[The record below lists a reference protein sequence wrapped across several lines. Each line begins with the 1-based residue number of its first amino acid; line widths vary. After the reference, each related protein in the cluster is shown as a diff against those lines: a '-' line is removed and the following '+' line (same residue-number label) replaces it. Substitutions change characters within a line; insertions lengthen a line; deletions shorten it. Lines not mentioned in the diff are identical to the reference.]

1 MVKVQVLTTAG
12 RKSDMFAEH
21 QTPKEILEYF
31 DVDYSV
37 ATNSLDGVRLGI
49 ADMNKSLKDLGVGEE
64 CRISSIVKIDNAAH
78 VDISG
83 SAAVLVSDV
92 TLEDWEK
99 VEKYAPEML
108 KIVDEDTDDILFKV
122 ATCTGTGSAN
132 KYGVCFGAH
141 TNEGGKATV
150 TILLDEGIEDKIQAV
165 KDVVGSALID
175 LNEIEKE
182 IPGVLKDIAEKEAEI
197 DKLIIAK

>member
-1 MVKVQVLTTAG
+1 MIKVQVLTTAG

-49 ADMNKSLKDLGVGEE
+49 ADMNKSLKELGVGDE
-64 CRISSIVKIDNAAH
+64 CRISSIVKIDNAATIE
-78 VDISG
+78 ISG
-83 SAAVLVSDV
+83 ASAVLVSGV
-92 TLEDWEK
+92 KLEDWKK

-108 KIVDEDTDDILFKV
+108 KIVDEDTDDVIFKV
-122 ATCTGTGSAN
+122 TTCGGTGSAN

-150 TILLDEGIEDKIQAV
+150 TLLLDEDIEDKIQAV
-165 KDVVGSALID
+165 KDTVGSALID
-175 LNEIEKE
+175 LNEIENE
-182 IPGVLKDIAEKEAEI
+182 IPSVLKDIEEKEAEI